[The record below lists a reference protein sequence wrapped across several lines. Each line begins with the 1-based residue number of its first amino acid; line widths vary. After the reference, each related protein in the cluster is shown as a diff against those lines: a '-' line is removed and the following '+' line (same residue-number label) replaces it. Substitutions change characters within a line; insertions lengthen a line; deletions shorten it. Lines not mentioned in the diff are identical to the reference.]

1 MKDDLIRNLEEF
13 FDHSLDYRGRFLNAL
28 IEGEKS
34 GELDTSAA
42 DDLRS
47 LRASMCYLE
56 DRIIEFKESIGQ
68 RVYCVQV
75 TSNVEMTIKVL
86 AKNEDDALEWAC
98 QVADTRIRKTLGRE
112 HDCDYYSTGDVLG
125 DESIEDDVAD
135 EEYEYDE

>member
-1 MKDDLIRNLEEF
+1 MKDDLLRNLEEF
-13 FDHSLDYRGRFLNAL
+13 FDHSLDYRSRFLNAL

-34 GELDTSAA
+34 GELDTSTA

-98 QVADTRIRKTLGRE
+98 HVADNRIRKTLGRE
-112 HDCDYYSTGDVLG
+112 HDCDYDSTGNVVG